1 MTSVSVTTQDFVVAR
16 VQVVAFPTERQLPPN
31 KVIATL
37 LTKYADRFNGDL
49 LALPLPQDIPAEV
62 PRAILQSSDQRF
74 RFEIALSR
82 LSSQWQ
88 RLDDE
93 TTNFEEVVSGCIDVL
108 QYCVNEL
115 TPRVGRLALVVTRVC
130 PCEAPAQTLIQRFCR
145 DDTQQE
151 PFNRS
156 SNFEIHNHKE
166 YVLPEIEP
174 KLTINSWVRCKT
186 ASLAKTDRPAILVEQ
201 DLNTLAQENEQR
213 QFTADQIRAYF
224 KVVTREA
231 DDILRKYFPG

>member
-1 MTSVSVTTQDFVVAR
+1 MTSVSVTAQDFLVAR
-16 VQVVAFPTERQLPPN
+16 VQVVAFPTERQLPTN

-37 LTKYADRFNGDL
+37 LTKYADRFDGDL
-49 LALPLPQDIPAEV
+49 QALPLPQDIPAEF
-62 PRAILQSSDQRF
+62 PRAVLQSSDQRF
-74 RFEIALSR
+74 RFEIGLGR

-93 TTNFEEVVSGCIDVL
+93 TTNFEEVVSGCVDVMD
-108 QYCVNEL
+108 YCVKEL
-115 TPRVGRLALVVTRVC
+115 NPRIGRLALVVTRVR
-130 PCEAPAQTLIQRFCR
+130 PCDTPAQTLVQRFCR
-145 DDTQQE
+145 EDTQQE

-174 KLTINSWVRCKT
+174 NLTINSWVRCKT
-186 ASLAKTDRPAILVEQ
+186 ATLTKTDLPAILVEQ
-201 DLNTLAQENEQR
+201 DLNTLAQEHEQR
-213 QFTADQIRAYF
+213 QFTADQVRAYF
-224 KVVTREA
+224 RIVTREA

>member
-1 MTSVSVTTQDFVVAR
+1 MMSMSVKTGDFRVTR
-16 VQVVAFPTERQLPPN
+16 VQVVAFPTERQLPTT

-37 LTKYADRFNGDL
+37 LTKYADRFDGDL
-49 LALPLPQDIPAEV
+49 QALPLPQDIPAEV
-62 PRAILQSSDQRF
+62 PRAVLQSSDQRF
-74 RFEIALSR
+74 RFEIGLSR

-88 RLDDE
+88 RLEDE
-93 TTNFEEVVSGCIDVL
+93 TTSLEEVVSGCIDVL
-108 QYCVNEL
+108 AYCVKEL
-115 TPRVGRLALVVTRVC
+115 DPRLGRLALVVSRVC
-130 PCEAPAQTLIQRFCR
+130 SCETPAQTLVQRFCR
-145 DDTQQE
+145 EETQQE

-186 ASLAKTDRPAILVEQ
+186 ARLAKTDHPAILVEQ
-201 DLNTLAQENEQR
+201 DLNTLVQDIDQR
-213 QFTADQIRAYF
+213 QFTSDQLRTYF

-231 DDILRKYFPG
+231 DDILGKYFPG